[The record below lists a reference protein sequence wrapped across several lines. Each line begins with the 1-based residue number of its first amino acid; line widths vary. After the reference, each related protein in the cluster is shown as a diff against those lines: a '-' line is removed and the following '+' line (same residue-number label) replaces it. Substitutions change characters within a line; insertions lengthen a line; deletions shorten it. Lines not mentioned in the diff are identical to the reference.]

1 MKKIVKTR
9 TKTITLWLTEEEREY
24 IKGQAKRCGYSVQEY
39 LRRLVYDKPI
49 QEKPPPEFHEVLKN
63 LRQINNNM
71 NQVAAKAN
79 AMNFIDTAKYWANV
93 SELQRL
99 IGKLVEDTYNEKK

>member
-1 MKKIVKTR
+1 MTG
-9 TKTITLWLTEEEREY
+9 EELNF
-24 IKGQAKRCGYSVQEY
+24 IQSQAKKSGFSVQEY

-79 AMNFIDTAKYWANV
+79 AMSFIDTAKYWANV
-93 SELQRL
+93 SELQKA
-99 IGKLVEDTYNEKK
+99 IGSLMEKAYG

>member
-1 MKKIVKTR
+1 
-9 TKTITLWLTEEEREY
+9 
-24 IKGQAKRCGYSVQEY
+24 
-39 LRRLVYDKPI
+39 
-49 QEKPPPEFHEVLKN
+49 
-63 LRQINNNM
+63 M

-99 IGKLVEDTYNEKK
+99 IGKLVEETYN